1 MENSKLT
8 TLRLVEGIR
17 DMLENNPVTIK
28 VNYPV
33 TVNNLDRYYPQFI
46 IKKIDDDNNIIIGTT
61 LRDKKVLINPNFVV
75 SVEEYPDPSK
85 NISF

>member
-33 TVNNLDRYYPQFI
+33 TVNNLDRYNPQFI

-75 SVEEYPDPSK
+75 SVEEYLDPSK

>member
-33 TVNNLDRYYPQFI
+33 TVNNLDRHDPKFI
-46 IKKIDDDNNIIIGTT
+46 VKKIDDDNDIIVGTT

-75 SVEEYPDPSK
+75 SVEEYLDPSK

>member
-33 TVNNLDRYYPQFI
+33 TVNNLDRYYPRFI
-46 IKKIDDDNNIIIGTT
+46 IKKIDDDNDIIVGTT
-61 LRDKKVLINPNFVV
+61 LKDKKVLINPNFVV
-75 SVEEYPDPSK
+75 SVEEYLDPSK